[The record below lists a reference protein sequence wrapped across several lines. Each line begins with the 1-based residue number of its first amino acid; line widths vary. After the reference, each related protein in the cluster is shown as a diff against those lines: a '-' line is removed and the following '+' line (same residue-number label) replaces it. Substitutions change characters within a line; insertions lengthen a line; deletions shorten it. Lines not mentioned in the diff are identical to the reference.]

1 MIKGKISKVVK
12 VIEDGG
18 YGFIRADDGRKIFF
32 HVTVLQEFDNKD
44 LKEGDLVE
52 FDVKNYPH
60 GRRHRAL
67 NVRRASD

>member
-1 MIKGKISKVVK
+1 MIKGKISKVV
-12 VIEDGG
+12 EDGG
-18 YGFIRADDGRKIFF
+18 YGFIEADDGRKIFF
-32 HVTVLQEFDNKD
+32 HVTVLQEFDIKD

-60 GRRHRAL
+60 GRRPRAL